1 MSLKLSQYRTLFY
14 IYVISLLV
22 YYSILSNTVYA
33 GTLNGIKKIIGL
45 STSSGYGI
53 VGSSGYSGY
62 YTFGSDSAVSS
73 TISNY
78 LGLSSM
84 VKFAPVLIFI
94 SLLLAGI
101 SLNISGINKLK
112 VGESGAWFTIMLGC
126 ISFAVALIIFPVIL
140 AFVDYLINM

>member
-1 MSLKLSQYRTLFY
+1 
-14 IYVISLLV
+14 
-22 YYSILSNTVYA
+22 
-33 GTLNGIKKIIGL
+33 
-45 STSSGYGI
+45 
-53 VGSSGYSGY
+53 
-62 YTFGSDSAVSS
+62 
-73 TISNY
+73 
-78 LGLSSM
+78 M